1 MPHKKITL
9 IAVLLL
15 GLRLTA
21 LQAQQAVPASGGN
34 ASGSGGTA
42 SYTIG
47 QVAYTN
53 NSGSGGTVTQ
63 GVQQP
68 YEIFVLTSKD
78 LKGIE
83 IVCTAYP
90 SPVTNYLTL
99 NIEGG
104 DLIKYFV
111 TLYDMT
117 GKILLNKQTEGSL
130 TALYMENLVPAP
142 YILKVADLHGKE
154 IKTFKIIKY

>member
-9 IAVLLL
+9 IVVLLL

-63 GVQQP
+63 GVQQD
-68 YEIFVLTSKD
+68 YEIFVLTGKD

-90 SPVTNYLTL
+90 NPVINYLTL

-111 TLYDMT
+111 TLFDMT
-117 GKILLNKQTEGSL
+117 GKILLNKQTGGSL
-130 TALYMENLVPAP
+130 TALYMENLVSAP
-142 YILKVADLHGKE
+142 YILKVADLQGKE
-154 IKTFKIIKY
+154 IKTFKIVKY